1 MQEDLRQLFLKK
13 MNVTSSYNKNIMK
26 NLTLKKW
33 SWKELS
39 NAQCNDAHN
48 LIMSWTLSACLFVS
62 HVPPLSPA
70 ESGPDAP

>member
-39 NAQCNDAHN
+39 
-48 LIMSWTLSACLFVS
+48 
-62 HVPPLSPA
+62 
-70 ESGPDAP
+70 